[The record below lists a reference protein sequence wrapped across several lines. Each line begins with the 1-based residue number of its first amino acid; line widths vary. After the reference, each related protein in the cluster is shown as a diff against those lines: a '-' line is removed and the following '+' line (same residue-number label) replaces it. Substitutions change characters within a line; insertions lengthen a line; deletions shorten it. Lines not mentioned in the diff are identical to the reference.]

1 MSLAPFWGGV
11 IAPVLAAV
19 RARRIV
25 EIGAD
30 RGHLTAR
37 LLAFARRHRA
47 IVHVVDPEPAFDVRA
62 WEHLHRGRL
71 VCHRRPSLD
80 ALPELG
86 GCDAV
91 LIDGDH
97 NWYTVLGELRLLDA
111 ASRAAARPFPVVLLH
126 DVEWPYGRRDLYT
139 EPRRIPPRYRRR
151 WRRGGLHPTRPQVLR
166 RGGLN
171 ADLCHA
177 VTEDGPRNGVRTAVE
192 DFMAGTRRRL
202 RLLIVPGF
210 HGLGVLVEHRTL
222 ARHPR
227 LARLL
232 AVWDLPPPVR
242 DYVEFLE
249 RSRLGTLIG
258 EEKAART
265 HAWEG

>member
-25 EIGAD
+25 EIGAG
-30 RGHLTAR
+30 REHLTAR
-37 LLAFARRHRA
+37 SLAFARRHRA

-62 WEHLHRGRL
+62 WERLHRGRL
-71 VCHRRPSLD
+71 VCHRRPSLA
-80 ALPELG
+80 ALPALG

-111 ASRAAARPFPVVLLH
+111 ASRAAA
-126 DVEWPYGRRDLYT
+126 GRSRRAP
-139 EPRRIPPRYRRR
+139 PRRRVAVRPPRSTPSSPHSAPVSAAMATRR
-151 WRRGGLHPTRPQVLR
+151 PASDPAQVLR

-177 VTEDGPRNGVRTAVE
+177 VTEDGPRNGVR
-192 DFMAGTRRRL
+192 
-202 RLLIVPGF
+202 PW
-210 HGLGVLVEHRTL
+210 RT
-222 ARHPR
+222 
-227 LARLL
+227 
-232 AVWDLPPPVR
+232 
-242 DYVEFLE
+242 
-249 RSRLGTLIG
+249 S
-258 EEKAART
+258 
-265 HAWEG
+265 